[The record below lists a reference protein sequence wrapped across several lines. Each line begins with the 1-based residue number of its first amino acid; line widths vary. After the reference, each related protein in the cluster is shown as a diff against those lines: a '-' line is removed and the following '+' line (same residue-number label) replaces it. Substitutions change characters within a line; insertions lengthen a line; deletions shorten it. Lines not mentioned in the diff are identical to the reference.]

1 MRIDRAITII
11 CVYATFI
18 ILHKTNMSY
27 YSITCFELSPPSHP
41 HLMIATEPVL
51 SFSSNRAPDAKKFS
65 IGKVVSV
72 IRKVGNVAGKV
83 ADVAGKVA
91 VVASIL

>member
-1 MRIDRAITII
+1 
-11 CVYATFI
+11 
-18 ILHKTNMSY
+18 MSY
-27 YSITCFELSPPSHP
+27 YSITCFELSPPSHA
-41 HLMIATEPVL
+41 HLMMTAESVL
-51 SFSSNRAPDAKKFS
+51 SFSSNRSPEAKKFS

-72 IRKVGNVAGKV
+72 IHKVGNVAGKV

>member
-1 MRIDRAITII
+1 MMTA
-11 CVYATFI
+11 
-18 ILHKTNMSY
+18 
-27 YSITCFELSPPSHP
+27 
-41 HLMIATEPVL
+41 EPVL
-51 SFSSNRAPDAKKFS
+51 CFSSNRAPDAKKFS

>member
-1 MRIDRAITII
+1 
-11 CVYATFI
+11 
-18 ILHKTNMSY
+18 MSY
-27 YSITCFELSPPSHP
+27 YSITSFELSPTHS
-41 HLMIATEPVL
+41 HLMMTAESVL
-51 SFSSNRAPDAKKFS
+51 SFSSDCSPDAKKFS

-72 IRKVGNVAGKV
+72 IHKVGNVAGKV

>member
-1 MRIDRAITII
+1 MMTTD
-11 CVYATFI
+11 
-18 ILHKTNMSY
+18 S
-27 YSITCFELSPPSHP
+27 
-41 HLMIATEPVL
+41 VL
-51 SFSSNRAPDAKKFS
+51 SFSSNRSPDAKKFS

>member
-1 MRIDRAITII
+1 
-11 CVYATFI
+11 
-18 ILHKTNMSY
+18 MSY
-27 YSITCFELSPPSHP
+27 YSITCFELSLP
-41 HLMIATEPVL
+41 HLMMTTEPVL
-51 SFSSNRAPDAKKFS
+51 SFSSNRSPEAKKFS

>member
-1 MRIDRAITII
+1 MMTI
-11 CVYATFI
+11 
-18 ILHKTNMSY
+18 
-27 YSITCFELSPPSHP
+27 
-41 HLMIATEPVL
+41 EPVL
-51 SFSSNRAPDAKKFS
+51 SFSSDCSPDAKKFS

-72 IRKVGNVAGKV
+72 IHKVGNVAGKV